1 MYEVRISSS
10 MATGLTLP
18 MRFISIGS
26 AVLLHGY
33 VSQMSRMSHY
43 YSPPTPGA
51 TPYRSRSSAFSDGVA
66 PR

>member
-10 MATGLTLP
+10 IETGLTLP
-18 MRFISIGS
+18 MRFISIGYGHS
-26 AVLLHGY
+26 C
-33 VSQMSRMSHY
+33 RKCRICRI

-51 TPYRSRSSAFSDGVA
+51 TPYCSFSSAFSDGVA